1 MSIMK
6 GKNIFDVSGK
16 VVLITGAGSGL
27 GEGYALTFGEAGS
40 TVVCAGR
47 NQARLEKTVEEIRS
61 GGGTARALTVDV
73 TDLDSVKALVAA
85 VEAEFGRID
94 VLVNNAGYENI
105 QPFTEVTA
113 QVYDDIMNVN
123 LKGVFFTA
131 QEVAKVMKRT
141 GGGKIINIGSLGS
154 YIGLAESSVY
164 CATKGG
170 VIQLSKTMAI
180 ELGEFNIQ
188 VNCLAPGYFI
198 TPMTQPFYDDPDPPP
213 PVGDQPGPGRA
224 GDLPGLCG
232 QQLCDGR
239 DHQGGRRLAG
249 QLIHQ
254 KSYNGKEMSNES
266 GTVLRD
272 SGRAV

>member
-1 MSIMK
+1 MSKVALVTGARQGI
-6 GKNIFDVSGK
+6 GRAISFALAQQGFDVA
-16 VVLITGAGSGL
+16 INCRNEQT
-27 GEGYALTFGEAGS
+27 ALAAREVANECMKHGVDADCFTADVSQFEE
-40 TVVCAGR
+40 CAEMVKR
-47 NQARLEKTVEEIRS
+47 VMARW
-61 GGGTARALTVDV
+61 
-73 TDLDSVKALVAA
+73 
-85 VEAEFGRID
+85 GRID

-188 VNCLAPGYFI
+188 VNCLAPGYFS
-198 TPMTQPFYDDPDPPP
+198 TPMTQPFYDDPKH
-213 PVGDQPGPGRA
+213 RA
-224 GDLPGLCG
+224 WIESRIPL
-232 QQLCDGR
+232 
-239 DHQGGRRLAG
+239 HQWGTTLDLAG
-249 QLIHQ
+249 PVLFLA
-254 KSYNGKEMSNES
+254 SAASNYVTGETIKVDGGWLAS
-266 GTVLRD
+266 
-272 SGRAV
+272 